1 MEVQDVVALMKEG
14 KTLAQIITDNQG
26 NVDAIVATLVDRLR
40 EGLQEKVDSGEI
52 TQEQLDQR
60 MANAEERITVLLNG
74 ERPAGGAHRYGK
86 VRQVIQVV
94 SEALGMEVQDV
105 VALMKEGKT
114 LAQII
119 TDNQGNVD
127 AIVATLVDRL
137 REGLQEKVDSG
148 DITQEQLDQRMA
160 NAEERITALLNGER
174 PAGGAHR
181 YGKVRQVIQVVS
193 DALGMEV
200 QDVVAL
206 MKEGKTLAQIITDNQ
221 GDVDAIVAT
230 LVDRLR
236 EGLQEKVDSGDITQE
251 QMDQRM
257 ANAEERIAALLNGER
272 PAGGAHRYGK
282 VRQVIQ
288 LVSDALGM
296 EAQDVVALMKEGKT
310 LAQIITD
317 NEGDVDAI
325 VDTLVDRLR
334 EGLQEKVDSGDIT
347 QEQMDQRMA
356 NAEERIAALLN
367 GERPAGMHGKTGDSQ
382 TFDGRFGGR
391 VRSGDRRLESRDGD
405 LQGSFRGGSAL
416 SGDLSAERGRFRAQT
431 WNRSQENL
439 QSLLQEAV
447 DTGRTT
453 QEQMDRR
460 LARLLEGQ
468 PDGFSRLSF
477 GSGFARTTGDR

>member
-1 MEVQDVVALMKEG
+1 MKLPVKLVLAATAGTLLVVGLAVGTGFAATARGSSNDSLQSTNLSTTKLSLRTSSQPEEEG
-14 KTLAQIITDNQG
+14 ARFYHQ
-26 NVDAIVATLVDRLR
+26 
-40 EGLQEKVDSGEI
+40 S
-52 TQEQLDQR
+52 
-60 MANAEERITVLLNG
+60 
-74 ERPAGGAHRYGK
+74 GK

-94 SEALGMEVQDV
+94 SEALDMEVQDV

-148 DITQEQLDQRMA
+148 DITQEQMDQRMA

-193 DALGMEV
+193 EALGMDV

-206 MKEGKTLAQIITDNQ
+206 MKEGKTLAQIISDKEGN
-221 GDVDAIVAT
+221 VDAIVAT

-236 EGLQEKVDSGDITQE
+236 EGLQEKVDSGEIKQE

-257 ANAEERIAALLNGER
+257 ANAEERI
-272 PAGGAHRYGK
+272 
-282 VRQVIQ
+282 
-288 LVSDALGM
+288 
-296 EAQDVVALMKEGKT
+296 T
-310 LAQIITD
+310 
-317 NEGDVDAI
+317 
-325 VDTLVDRLR
+325 
-334 EGLQEKVDSGDIT
+334 
-347 QEQMDQRMA
+347 
-356 NAEERIAALLN
+356 ALLN

-405 LQGSFRGGSAL
+405 LQGSFRGGSAF
-416 SGDLSAERGRFRAQT
+416 GDLSAERGRFRAQT
-431 WNRSQENL
+431 WNRSQEKL

-468 PDGFSRLSF
+468 PDGFSRPSF
-477 GSGFARTTGDR
+477 GSGFARTTGDWKPNR

>member
-160 NAEERITALLNGER
+160 NAEERIT
-174 PAGGAHR
+174 
-181 YGKVRQVIQVVS
+181 
-193 DALGMEV
+193 
-200 QDVVAL
+200 
-206 MKEGKTLAQIITDNQ
+206 
-221 GDVDAIVAT
+221 
-230 LVDRLR
+230 
-236 EGLQEKVDSGDITQE
+236 
-251 QMDQRM
+251 
-257 ANAEERIAALLNGER
+257 ALLNGER

>member
-40 EGLQEKVDSGEI
+40 EGLQEKVDSGDI

-86 VRQVIQVV
+86 VRQLIQVV

-160 NAEERITALLNGER
+160 NAEERITALLNGKR

-257 ANAEERIAALLNGER
+257 ANAEERIAALLN
-272 PAGGAHRYGK
+272 PNPPK
-282 VRQVIQ
+282 
-288 LVSDALGM
+288 D
-296 EAQDVVALMKEGKT
+296 DF
-310 LAQIITD
+310 
-317 NEGDVDAI
+317 
-325 VDTLVDRLR
+325 
-334 EGLQEKVDSGDIT
+334 
-347 QEQMDQRMA
+347 
-356 NAEERIAALLN
+356 
-367 GERPAGMHGKTGDSQ
+367 GDS
-382 TFDGRFGGR
+382 
-391 VRSGDRRLESRDGD
+391 
-405 LQGSFRGGSAL
+405 
-416 SGDLSAERGRFRAQT
+416 
-431 WNRSQENL
+431 
-439 QSLLQEAV
+439 
-447 DTGRTT
+447 
-453 QEQMDRR
+453 
-460 LARLLEGQ
+460 
-468 PDGFSRLSF
+468 P
-477 GSGFARTTGDR
+477 

>member
-1 MEVQDVVALMKEG
+1 MEEQDVVALMKEG
-14 KTLAQIITDNQG
+14 KTLAQIISGNQG
-26 NVDAIVATLVDRLR
+26 NVDVIVATLVDRLR
-40 EGLQEKVDSGEI
+40 EGLQEKVDSGDI
-52 TQEQLDQR
+52 TQEQMDQR
-60 MANAEERITVLLNG
+60 MANAEERITALLNG

-148 DITQEQLDQRMA
+148 DITQEQMDQRMA
-160 NAEERITALLNGER
+160 NAEERLTALLNGER
-174 PAGGAHR
+174 PAGMQ
-181 YGKVRQVIQVVS
+181 GK
-193 DALGMEV
+193 M
-200 QDVVAL
+200 
-206 MKEGKTLAQIITDNQ
+206 
-221 GDVDAIVAT
+221 
-230 LVDRLR
+230 
-236 EGLQEKVDSGDITQE
+236 
-251 QMDQRM
+251 
-257 ANAEERIAALLNGER
+257 
-272 PAGGAHRYGK
+272 
-282 VRQVIQ
+282 
-288 LVSDALGM
+288 
-296 EAQDVVALMKEGKT
+296 
-310 LAQIITD
+310 
-317 NEGDVDAI
+317 
-325 VDTLVDRLR
+325 
-334 EGLQEKVDSGDIT
+334 
-347 QEQMDQRMA
+347 
-356 NAEERIAALLN
+356 
-367 GERPAGMHGKTGDSQ
+367 GDSQ

-416 SGDLSAERGRFRAQT
+416 SGDLSVERGRFRAQT
-431 WNRSQENL
+431 GNRSENL

-447 DTGRTT
+447 DTGRMT